1 MAIVDEDVWP
11 PPLTEEP
18 LVPDPNQ
25 KIPYSDMIAG
35 GKSDMR
41 DVIQPTYDAI
51 NKEYGLNEKQ
61 EK

>member
-1 MAIVDEDVWP
+1 
-11 PPLTEEP
+11 
-18 LVPDPNQ
+18 
-25 KIPYSDMIAG
+25 MIAG